1 MCFLQGMISW
11 TGAGNVRRF
20 KTDWSPLADG
30 GTGLAAQLLKRRLLD
45 VRHNY
50 YHG

>member
-1 MCFLQGMISW
+1 MPALAS
-11 TGAGNVRRF
+11 ASA

-45 VRHNY
+45 VRHIY